1 MTQDKIRGFFAPV
14 GALLAILLAS
24 TVALFPRSAVAEEAS
39 YPKGLEILVDG
50 QPFTEFDPSTGLYD
64 PSNDG

>member
-1 MTQDKIRGFFAPV
+1 MTQGKIRGFFAPV

-39 YPKGLEILVDG
+39 YPKGLESLVDG
-50 QPFTEFDPSTGLYD
+50 
-64 PSNDG
+64 